1 VTWPEQLL
9 IGYLSIMTTAYIFSS
24 IMAWRQRR
32 AWAKEGLKLVTVLM
46 EDEE

>member
-1 VTWPEQLL
+1 MIWIDWLI
-9 IGYLSIMTTAYIFSS
+9 IGYFSIMTAVTIFSS

-46 EDEE
+46 KDEE